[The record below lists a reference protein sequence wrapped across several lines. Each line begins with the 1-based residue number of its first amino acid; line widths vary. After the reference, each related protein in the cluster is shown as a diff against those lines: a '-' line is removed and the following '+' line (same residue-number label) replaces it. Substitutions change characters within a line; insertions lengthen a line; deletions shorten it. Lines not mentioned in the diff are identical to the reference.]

1 MISWNLVLGVLKK
14 VFTIIEEVERKR
26 KKKKERG
33 HKIENKSG
41 KTMIEKMIKRK
52 SEEKRKIQKDKMCI
66 ENPMEKQKLI
76 IGDFHLTSSPTYL
89 VR

>member
-33 HKIENKSG
+33 REIENKPG
-41 KTMIEKMIKRK
+41 KTMIDKMIRRK
-52 SEEKRKIQKDKMCI
+52 S
-66 ENPMEKQKLI
+66 
-76 IGDFHLTSSPTYL
+76 
-89 VR
+89 

>member
-41 KTMIEKMIKRK
+41 KTMIEKMIRRK
-52 SEEKRKIQKDKMCI
+52 SEEKRKIQKTQWK
-66 ENPMEKQKLI
+66 NNN
-76 IGDFHLTSSPTYL
+76 
-89 VR
+89 